1 MHKYCY
7 FADNYTGGTFFNYT
21 EDGCEPCTAEP
32 SYVIKAITLA
42 DGVFTDPF
50 VFADCGDYPVDT
62 FCVVEDTSET
72 LGSLSQ
78 FVTCSIDDTESASS
92 NLYHFTVPFLACVGV
107 ESAYPTGE
115 VVYEG
120 ETARFSVT
128 LKNYGNTVLTGAV
141 LNIYENGT
149 AEGEPLSTITLDFAQ
164 AEIDGN
170 YDLVKTSYYEDVM
183 STETKQSVLVANSG
197 NAALIPGQ
205 TKTFVISVPIPEGW
219 SGEKEL
225 IIHAASRDTTIIDPG
240 TSDTTG
246 ATDSKYVETYEFNDI
261 SFAVA
266 KFDVAASSAVEPDYG
281 TFNGE
286 DGGEDDD
293 GGDGQGGSSAGDK
306 SGGSGIPGTGD
317 ALSGVTPLVAGIAA
331 AGAAFA
337 AYSARRVHLESS
349 SSEEE

>member
-21 EDGCEPCTAEP
+21 EDGYEPCTAEA

-72 LGSLSQ
+72 SGSLSQ
-78 FVTCSIDDTESASS
+78 FVTCSIDDTKSADS

-115 VVYEG
+115 VVYDG

-149 AEGEPLSTITLDFAQ
+149 AEGEALSTIALDFAQ
-164 AEIDGN
+164 AEIDGD
-170 YDLVKTSYYEDVM
+170 YELLTTSYYEDAM
-183 STETKQSVLVANSG
+183 SDETKQSVLVANSG

-225 IIHAASRDTTIIDPG
+225 IVHAASRNTTIIDPG
-240 TSDTTG
+240 TSDTTS
-246 ATDSKYVETYEFNDI
+246 ATDSKYVEVYEFNDI

-266 KFDVAASSAVEPDYG
+266 KFDVATSATVEPDYG
-281 TFNGE
+281 TFDGDTEDE
-286 DGGEDDD
+286 DGDGKD
-293 GGDGQGGSSAGDK
+293 GGSDGGK
-306 SGGSGIPGTGD
+306 KGGSGTPGTGD
-317 ALSGVTPLVAGIAA
+317 ALGGITPLLAGIAA
-331 AGAAFA
+331 AGTALA
-337 AYSARRVHLESS
+337 AYSARRTRLENGST
-349 SSEEE
+349 EEEE